1 MLCERCHERQATV
14 FFTKIVGGEK
24 SAFHLCEVCA
34 KEQGQLFTSSSNGF
48 PFNQLLSG
56 LLNLE
61 SSPGF
66 TAPAATAATCDVCG
80 MTYAQFTKLGRFGC
94 PHCYERFATR
104 LEPLLRRIQ
113 SNSTHTGKIPARSGE
128 RVKLKKNLERLRRD
142 LRQAVELEQF
152 ERAAQI
158 RDQIRELEPGINE

>member
-1 MLCERCHERQATV
+1 MLCGRCHERQATV

-24 SAFHLCEVCA
+24 SAYHLCEVCA
-34 KEQGQLFTSSSNGF
+34 EEQGQLFVSSSNGF

-61 SSPGF
+61 SSPGY
-66 TAPAATAATCDVCG
+66 TAPSAAAAKCNVCG
-80 MTYAQFTKLGRFGC
+80 MSYAQFTKLGRFGC
-94 PHCYERFATR
+94 PHCYESFAAR

-128 RVKLKKNLERLRRD
+128 RVKLQKSLARLRRD

-152 ERAAQI
+152 ERAAEI
-158 RDQIRELEPGINE
+158 RDEIRTLEPRIDE